1 MCAFSAAQLLKPK
14 KKIMKTAIVDTIHT
28 LKEVVKSQH
37 TDEVF
42 PP

>member
-1 MCAFSAAQLLKPK
+1 MCIFSSATIKTK
-14 KKIMKTAIVDTIHT
+14 NKKIMKTAIVDTIHT